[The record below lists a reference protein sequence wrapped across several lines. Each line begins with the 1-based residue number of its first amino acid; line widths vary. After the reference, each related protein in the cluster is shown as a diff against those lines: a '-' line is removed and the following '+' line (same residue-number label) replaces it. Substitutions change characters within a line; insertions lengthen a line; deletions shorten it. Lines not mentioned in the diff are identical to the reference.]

1 MTEPSTE
8 LSADIADR
16 LVRELL
22 PEANQRLVRTVD
34 GLADD
39 EYAAPTDLTAWTRAH
54 VVAHLVLNGEGLAA
68 ALRGVI
74 EAKRIPMYAS
84 QEARDGDID
93 ELSGAEPAEL
103 RERLLASCTDLEAAI
118 AGVPDTSGEVTI
130 ERVPGG
136 PVFTVADVP
145 WMRYR
150 EVEIHH
156 ADLAAGYDRSAWAP
170 EFCAHVLDTMRT
182 RGIADATFTV
192 DPTDLDGTWQYGEG
206 GPTLTGRA
214 ADLAWWL
221 TGRGSGEGV
230 SSPEGELPRVG
241 AW

>member
-8 LSADIADR
+8 LSADLTAR
-16 LVRELL
+16 LLRELL

-39 EYAAPTDLTAWTRAH
+39 EYAVPTALTGWTRAH
-54 VVAHLVLNGEGLAA
+54 VVAHLVLNGEGLTA
-68 ALRGVI
+68 ALRGVV
-74 EAKRIPMYAS
+74 EAKRVPMYRS

-93 ELSGAEPAEL
+93 ELAGAAPEEL
-103 RERLLASCTDLEAAI
+103 RERLLASCTDLEGALAA
-118 AGVPDTSGEVTI
+118 VPDVSSQVSI

-136 PVFTVADVP
+136 RVFAVADVP

-156 ADLAAGYDRSAWAP
+156 ADLGAGYDRSAWTP

-182 RGIADATFTV
+182 RGVADTRFSV
-192 DPTDLDGTWQYGEG
+192 EPTDLDGVWQYGEG
-206 GPTLTGRA
+206 GPTLTGSA

-221 TGRGSGEGV
+221 TGRGDGEGV
-230 SSPEGELPRVG
+230 TSPEGALPQVG